1 LGFDLTPD
9 QVRSFE
15 WYRRELLSWNERM
28 NLTAIT
34 DPDEVE
40 VKHFLDSLTCLLAM
54 TSPPEGRAVDI
65 GTGAGFPGL
74 AIKLVHPALQ
84 LTLIESIGKKVDFC
98 KHVVRGLNLEGVEV
112 IHGRA
117 ERVAHREGHRQSY
130 DWAFARA
137 VAVAP
142 ILVEYMLPLLR
153 LKGIGVIQKG
163 ERGPAEVH
171 EAETALKI
179 LGGRVQRVDPIELPK
194 VTETRYLVTIEK
206 TAATPEKYPR
216 RPGIPSKRP
225 L

>member
-1 LGFDLTPD
+1 
-9 QVRSFE
+9 
-15 WYRRELLSWNERM
+15 M

-34 DPDEVE
+34 DPEEVE
-40 VKHFLDSLTCLLAM
+40 VKHFLDSLTCLLTMAL
-54 TSPPEGRAVDI
+54 PPQGRAVDV

-74 AIKLVHPALQ
+74 AIKLVHPSLR

-98 KHVVRGLNLEGVEV
+98 RHVVRGLNLEGVEI
-112 IHGRA
+112 IHDRA
-117 ERVAHREGHRQSY
+117 ERVAHRQGHRQGY

-142 ILVEYMLPLLR
+142 VLVEYMLPLLR
-153 LKGIGVIQKG
+153 LGGIGVIQKG

-179 LGGRVQRVDPIELPK
+179 LGGRVKRVDSIELPK

-216 RPGIPSKRP
+216 RTGIPSKRP
-225 L
+225 LR